1 MSEPIENAFQ
11 TLTGRTS
18 TDAGRERLY
27 RAKDALGLPDND
39 ALWLLLIALDYY
51 QSLYEKIPSQI
62 AKLLEQVSIP
72 AWWVWLFGGRT
83 RSERVYKRVCITLL
97 VVAILA
103 LAAGIG
109 RYVGYAAAQED
120 LMDRYDLVA
129 ASWANSPEG
138 RHARVLADNGT
149 LAWADSPQGRV
160 LRELTRTGLLDS
172 LWSRVGEE
180 QLDAALV
187 RRADAEWLASEA
199 GRRARALSDDGTLA
213 WLDSQ
218 EGIMARRLVT
228 AAPPDALAAGAD
240 LAVVTRSDAK
250 WLESQAGRR
259 ARALSD
265 DGTLAWGEWLQALV
279 HNGLIAEIGK
289 APARAIRCKGVSTM
303 GFQWREYGDS
313 TLGKF
318 CDVWHASITVN
329 MDRIGQ
335 SRSW

>member
-1 MSEPIENAFQ
+1 MSKPLENAFQ
-11 TLTGRTS
+11 QLTGRTP
-18 TDAGRERLY
+18 TDADRERLY
-27 RAKDALGLPDND
+27 RAKNALGLPDND

-62 AKLLEQVSIP
+62 GKLLEQVSIP

-103 LAAGIG
+103 LAAEIG

-120 LMDRYDLVA
+120 LMDRYDLAA
-129 ASWANSPEG
+129 ASWANASEG

-160 LRELTRTGLLDS
+160 LRELTRRGLLDS

-187 RRADAEWLASEA
+187 RRADAKWLASEA
-199 GRRARALSDDGTLA
+199 GRRARTLSDDGTLA
-213 WLDSQ
+213 WLDSR
-218 EGIMARRLVT
+218 EAKMARELLAR
-228 AAPPDALAAGAD
+228 APPDAFTAAAD
-240 LAVVTRSDAK
+240 LAVVPWADAK

-259 ARALSD
+259 ARTLSE
-265 DGTLAWGEWLQALV
+265 DGTLAWGQWLQAMV
-279 HNGLIAEIGK
+279 QNGLIAEVGK
-289 APARAIRCKGVSTM
+289 ATARPPRCKGVTAM
-303 GFQWREYGDS
+303 GFEWRETDGS
-313 TLGKF
+313 LGKY
-318 CDVWHASITVN
+318 CSVWHSSITVN
-329 MDRIGQ
+329 MERIGK